1 MIAPSDSEWLP
12 LVLGGQIGKQ
22 GCSVPCHQR
31 LDFFGERIE
40 IKHVTVAIAI
50 ARLTAVTGF
59 VFKEDS
65 LSSAKAEDDRFC
77 TA

>member
-1 MIAPSDSEWLP
+1 MNDRPTDSEWLP
-12 LVLGGQIGKQ
+12 LALGGQIGKQ
-22 GCSVPCHQR
+22 GALFHVTRDSISSVNV
-31 LDFFGERIE
+31 IE

-65 LSSAKAEDDRFC
+65 LSSAKAEDDPRR
-77 TA
+77 